1 MPREIER
8 DLDGRGPAMANGI
21 LDCFLSNAKK
31 VRGRL
36 RIELSEWAASL
47 QRALNLVEC
56 AGGIGKLAQG
66 PGEVAILQLKWGEP
80 SSDEAC
86 VVNSAVDALGDNLE
100 LLDQSAARGASESLG
115 GFQGEMQSAEFLA
128 NAIVEIMTDAAVLA
142 FAHYYEL
149 AFRFVADGRGWHS
162 GAQPRVAIDF

>member
-1 MPREIER
+1 MPSEIER

-66 PGEVAILQLKWGEP
+66 PGEVAILQLKRGKP
-80 SSDEAC
+80 TGDEAC

-100 LLDQSAARGASESLG
+100 LLDQSA
-115 GFQGEMQSAEFLA
+115 
-128 NAIVEIMTDAAVLA
+128 
-142 FAHYYEL
+142 
-149 AFRFVADGRGWHS
+149 
-162 GAQPRVAIDF
+162 